1 MNYFLSRIFARKGR
15 KKERYTY
22 RQIYKNYVIK
32 EEKLKFASLN
42 PETEVQ
48 RVKKKK
54 EKRKKAGK
62 REVERQREL
71 GHGSF
76 LTAVAAVF
84 FVSASFPTRHF
95 IPLARSSKT

>member
-1 MNYFLSRIFARKGR
+1 MHRKEISPSEIILQPIHYELFSLANFRKER

-54 EKRKKAGK
+54 KKEKKQGNEKSKGK
-62 REVERQREL
+62 E
-71 GHGSF
+71 SSA
-76 LTAVAAVF
+76 TAL
-84 FVSASFPTRHF
+84 SLR
-95 IPLARSSKT
+95 R